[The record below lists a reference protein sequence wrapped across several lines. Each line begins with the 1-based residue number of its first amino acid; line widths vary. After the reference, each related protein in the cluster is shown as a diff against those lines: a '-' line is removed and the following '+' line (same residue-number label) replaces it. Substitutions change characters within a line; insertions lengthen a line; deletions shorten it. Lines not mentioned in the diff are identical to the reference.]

1 MTNAAE
7 AWPSPRA
14 TDGPDDRSAFA
25 LGLLL
30 RRAHDRALTAVAGVL
45 RPLGLETRHFA
56 VLIALCDKGAMSQSA
71 LVEVTGSD
79 RATMVRVVDD
89 LERELLV
96 TRGTL
101 PADRR
106 VRIVAVTEHGR
117 AVFDRAHTDVAPVI
131 DGLVAP
137 LLPGETD
144 RLVDLLTRFVYP
156 GRA

>member
-30 RRAHDRALTAVAGVL
+30 RRAHDRALAAVAGVL
-45 RPLGLETRHFA
+45 RPLGLETRHLA
-56 VLIALCDKGAMSQSA
+56 VLIALCDRGAMSQSA
-71 LVEVTGSD
+71 LVEATGSD

-89 LERELLV
+89 LESGLLV

-101 PADRR
+101 LADRR
-106 VRIVAVTEHGR
+106 VRIVAVTERGH
-117 AVFDRAHTDVAPVI
+117 AVFDQAHRDVAPVI
-131 DGLVAP
+131 DGLVAH